1 MGQNGVNT
9 QRVIRALLHSAQ
21 RDWEVAESLFK
32 HKHYAHA
39 LFLCH
44 LVIEKVL
51 KALVLKR
58 TKEIAPQI
66 HDLRRLA
73 EKAGLNF
80 TEEQGKAFD
89 IITTFNIRARYDDA
103 KNSFYQKATSAYA
116 TQYLIV
122 SEEIYRWLQKELRSK
137 K

>member
-1 MGQNGVNT
+1 MNS
-9 QRVIRALLHSAQ
+9 QRAIRSLLYGAQ
-21 RDWEVAESLFK
+21 KDWEVAESLFK

-44 LVIEKVL
+44 LVLEKVL

-58 TKEIAPQI
+58 TKEFAPQI

-73 EKAGLNF
+73 EKAVLNF
-80 TEEQGKAFD
+80 TKEQSQEFD
-89 IITTFNIRARYDDA
+89 IITTFNIRARYDDT
-103 KNSFYQKATSAYA
+103 KRTFYQKATQAYA
-116 TQYLIV
+116 KRYLDV
-122 SEEIYRWLQKELRSK
+122 SREMYKWLLKELRSK